1 MPIPVAIA
9 IAGAAGA
16 LCRWSLTAAVQKFV
30 PGVFPWGTLVVNV
43 IGCFVLGFAATHFA
57 VREDWSLAL
66 RTALIS
72 GFLGAFTT
80 FSTFSF
86 DTVELL
92 RTGHAVKAVGNV
104 ALSVGIGLAA
114 AALGIR
120 VASRGL

>member
-1 MPIPVAIA
+1 MPVPVAIA
-9 IAGAAGA
+9 IAGAMGA
-16 LCRWSLTAAVQKFV
+16 VCRWGMTAAVQKLV

-43 IGCFVLGFAATHFA
+43 AGCFALGFAATHFA

-66 RTALIS
+66 RTAVLS

-86 DTVELL
+86 DTVELV
-92 RTGHAVKAVGNV
+92 RTGHAMKAIGNV
-104 ALSVGIGLAA
+104 GLSVGIGMAA

-120 VASRGL
+120 LASRGL